1 MSTATCP
8 SCGET
13 YLATVRACADCG
25 AALVPET
32 APVSASG
39 GAGDPDRTGG
49 EAAPAPAWPEGEEE
63 VGYELDDWGPEDRR
77 ALTAAL
83 VAERVPHEWRDDEV
97 VVPERHADVAEE
109 LIDAIDH
116 PHALD
121 VEDAADDGGAE
132 LLGALYVVS
141 DILSGDPGASGAVVE
156 LLELAPTVP
165 GRSAPYGVDGGRWR
179 AVGDRVAELAA
190 LLEADADE
198 DEVTPVAVALRG
210 LLRDLV

>member
-25 AALVPET
+25 AALVPEDAL
-32 APVSASG
+32 APVEG
-39 GAGDPDRTGG
+39 PAGDPDGSGG
-49 EAAPAPAWPEGEEE
+49 EEAAPPTWPEGDEE
-63 VGYELDDWGPEDRR
+63 VGYELDDWGPQDRR

-97 VVPERHADVAEE
+97 VVPERFADVAEE

-116 PHALD
+116 PDALD
-121 VEDAADDGGAE
+121 VEDADDDGGAE
-132 LLGALYVVS
+132 LLGSLYVAS
-141 DILSGDPGASGAVVE
+141 DVLSGDPGASGAVVD
-156 LLELAPTVP
+156 LLELAPAVA
-165 GRSAPYGVDGGRWR
+165 GRPAPYGVHAELWR

-190 LLEADADE
+190 LLEADADD
-198 DEVTPVAVALRG
+198 DEVAPVAVALRG

>member
-25 AALVPET
+25 AALVPEIEP
-32 APVSASG
+32 APAGGPAGDAGGDGGG
-39 GAGDPDRTGG
+39 GAP
-49 EAAPAPAWPEGEEE
+49 PAWPEGDEE
-63 VGYELDDWGPEDRR
+63 VGYELDDWGPSDRR

-97 VVPERHADVAEE
+97 VVPERFADVAEE

-116 PHALD
+116 PDALE
-121 VEDAADDGGAE
+121 VEDADDDGGAE
-132 LLGALYVVS
+132 LLGALYVAS
-141 DILSGDPGASGAVVE
+141 DVLSGDPGASGAVVE

-165 GRSAPYGVDGGRWR
+165 GRPAPYGVDAGLWR
-179 AVGDRVAELAA
+179 VVGDRVAELAA

-198 DEVTPVAVALRG
+198 DEVTPAAVALRG